1 MTLVIDKSTAY
12 FSQVD
17 KSSIFRLNE
26 TATVAQ
32 AALFA
37 NDCELFRKPVIAN
50 EVKIAAYPDQ
60 VKKLA
65 TPDTAETSMTSSR
78 SPLERFWEF
87 VSRLLPC
94 LDGAGCRSELFFV
107 ASAQIPSLSPV

>member
-1 MTLVIDKSTAY
+1 MIDKSTTY

-17 KSSIFRLNE
+17 KNSIARLNE
-26 TATVAQ
+26 TATAAP

-37 NDCELFRKPVIAN
+37 NDYELFRKPIIAN
-50 EVKIAAYPDQ
+50 EAQIAAYPDQ

-65 TPDTAETSMTSSR
+65 APDTAETSMTSSR

-107 ASAQIPSLSPV
+107 ASAQDPSLSPV